1 MDENLREILLSVMK
15 DDSIEILPESIL
27 SADLGISSF
36 DLLQIVYG
44 IETDYSISIPADV
57 SKKIVTVQDLMDCIS
72 QLVKK

>member
-15 DDSIEILPESIL
+15 DDSIEISPESIL

-36 DLLQIVYG
+36 DLLQVVYG
-44 IETDYSISIPADV
+44 VEMDYSISIPADV

-72 QLVKK
+72 QLVKV